1 MTITAYKVLDRE
13 NPDYSR
19 LFLEEND
26 AVCEVTWL
34 KGLFSEQWCAPY
46 YVTTEIEKIGGQEV
60 RIDGAVATSSP
71 ERMPATAPSPPLSA
85 TCAAQMRGFWAR
97 LPLWGAR

>member
-26 AVCEVTWL
+26 AVWRSDLAE
-34 KGLFSEQWCAPY
+34 GL
-46 YVTTEIEKIGGQEV
+46 I
-60 RIDGAVATSSP
+60 
-71 ERMPATAPSPPLSA
+71 L
-85 TCAAQMRGFWAR
+85 
-97 LPLWGAR
+97 